1 MNSFWERVQHWL
13 QLAKNRW
20 SLLTLNQKVLI
31 SGAVLLTLVSLGM
44 LLSSQTAK
52 NYEPLYSGLSVED
65 AAAITKKLDEL
76 KISYRLSDEG
86 STILVP
92 SEQKYQVRLQLAG
105 EGLPKGTAGFEL
117 FQSTSFGETETD
129 KRVKYLTALQGELVR
144 TIESLDKIESA
155 RVHLVLP
162 EPRLY
167 VDQEAPATASVVL
180 KVKIGEEL
188 TNREISGIVHLVANS
203 VEKLKPENVVVVDQY
218 GNLLS
223 ADIPSADSMA
233 SAELSVQQMAVKR
246 QLEREK
252 QQAVQSMLDATLGP
266 GKSVVRVNAE
276 LNFDEVEQYSQDFD
290 PEQRVVVSKHTVEE
304 SSTSSNTGAA
314 ASPGVDTNVPTYQ
327 GTEGQGT
334 SSSTSEKTEQTVNYE
349 GDKVETKTKVA
360 PGAIKRMTVAVLVD
374 EGFESKREEI
384 VEAVKNAVGADEKR
398 NDSVYVSFMKFQT
411 PTEETA
417 PPASTWQ
424 KYMLPAG
431 LGAALVIAVL
441 LFWLARRRKAQEQ
454 EGFEALVD
462 EEIPIESL
470 VERELTPEEREK
482 LKIREEIDKLIDE
495 NPADV
500 AQIIRT
506 WLLEEKR

>member
-203 VEKLKPENVVVVDQY
+203 VEKLKPETVVVVDQY

-233 SAELSVQQMAVKR
+233 SAELSV
-246 QLEREK
+246 
-252 QQAVQSMLDATLGP
+252 
-266 GKSVVRVNAE
+266 
-276 LNFDEVEQYSQDFD
+276 
-290 PEQRVVVSKHTVEE
+290 
-304 SSTSSNTGAA
+304 
-314 ASPGVDTNVPTYQ
+314 
-327 GTEGQGT
+327 
-334 SSSTSEKTEQTVNYE
+334 
-349 GDKVETKTKVA
+349 
-360 PGAIKRMTVAVLVD
+360 
-374 EGFESKREEI
+374 
-384 VEAVKNAVGADEKR
+384 
-398 NDSVYVSFMKFQT
+398 
-411 PTEETA
+411 
-417 PPASTWQ
+417 
-424 KYMLPAG
+424 
-431 LGAALVIAVL
+431 
-441 LFWLARRRKAQEQ
+441 
-454 EGFEALVD
+454 
-462 EEIPIESL
+462 
-470 VERELTPEEREK
+470 
-482 LKIREEIDKLIDE
+482 
-495 NPADV
+495 
-500 AQIIRT
+500 
-506 WLLEEKR
+506 